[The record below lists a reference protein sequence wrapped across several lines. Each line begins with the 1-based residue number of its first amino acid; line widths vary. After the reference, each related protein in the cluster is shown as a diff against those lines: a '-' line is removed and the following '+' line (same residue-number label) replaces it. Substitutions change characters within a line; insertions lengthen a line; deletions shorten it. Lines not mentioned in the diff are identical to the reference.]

1 MHTAPALGGGSAAEL
16 VGRRA
21 LVSQRAGEEE
31 QEDRSGSQG
40 RGKIKVETLG
50 VSVAVHGSAPLIR
63 NHIPL
68 RELLLHWG
76 IA

>member
-1 MHTAPALGGGSAAEL
+1 MHTAPALGGGSAAEP

-31 QEDRSGSQG
+31 QEGRSGSQG

-50 VSVAVHGSAPLIR
+50 VSVAPSSETISRFENCCCIG
-63 NHIPL
+63 
-68 RELLLHWG
+68 E
-76 IA
+76 